1 MTLSVCCKIYNS
13 KGKTMLVQE
22 VMTPKEKLISVE
34 PTATVRE
41 ALEVM
46 RKHSV
51 RSVIVEKSN
60 VAGAYGL
67 VTFKNILQS
76 IVAED
81 GDIDLLNVYD
91 IAAIPAM
98 SVSSQLDVKYAA
110 KMMVNSSIKR
120 LLIIDNNEL
129 QGILTMTDIIG
140 ILMNSVE

>member
-1 MTLSVCCKIYNS
+1 
-13 KGKTMLVQE
+13 MLVKE
-22 VMTPKEKLISVE
+22 IMTPKDKLISVN

-41 ALEVM
+41 ALKLM
-46 RKHSV
+46 RTHAV
-51 RSVIVEKSN
+51 RSVIVNKTKYD
-60 VAGAYGL
+60 GAYGL

-98 SVSSQLDVKYAA
+98 SVSSQLNVKYAA
-110 KMMVNSSIKR
+110 RMMVNSSIKR

-129 QGILTMTDIIG
+129 QGILTMSDIIG
-140 ILMNSVE
+140 ILMDSVE